1 LKTTLMKAIAAFTLT
16 ALLLCSFTATAT
28 AQSRTDGQTDPR
40 DLYQR
45 GREQQA
51 RSNHLAAVEL
61 YRAALI
67 ENPAYDKPLI
77 GLAESFFALEEYEEA
92 LQYLE
97 EAQKYDRGNLDLI
110 VLEGRIAIA
119 LNQPARAR
127 SLFESVLK
135 KEPNNLEAHFGLAEL
150 DIAQGWTGNASQRYI
165 ETLKVSPD
173 NQKALLSLVLLSEE
187 QGDRAAAETYLE
199 LALKS
204 HSYEPRVHY
213 AAGRFSMDEGNLER
227 AESYLS
233 TAIALDAE
241 YTEAKCLLAH
251 VYLLQGHAQKAIE
264 LLEPMRTNDR
274 DIPLVWYSL
283 GLAYDRSG
291 KPEQGISSLARALR
305 LQPDDEI
312 ARIVLENIALSE
324 LTIGDP
330 IRENYAEY
338 HLKRGA
344 LYRERNYL
352 DKALM
357 EYRRALRLQPEA
369 KEPRLRYAELYRLMG
384 FPEKYMRELELL
396 RVLGYTDTRIL
407 DDIEMISATRY
418 DSVSARWGFEQYG
431 LDRRR
436 FSLALYHLK
445 PASRELH
452 PFAGEAAAAYLYDLF
467 QRYPTLEM
475 QTLEMPE
482 TTLNVDSFES
492 AFRKARSL
500 DSDYF
505 LLMHIEESERSFT
518 TVLEQ
523 YLTSTGKLLRTY
535 RVFRTGND
543 RVQNNFNILA
553 RRVFEALP
561 LQGTLLA
568 RQFDQ
573 GVIDLGMYDQLEV
586 GQELAIVR
594 KGKVSLRNDRI
605 GVFADEGDILGTF
618 TVETLD
624 EVVSEGTVSK
634 HSFFDLINAGDEII
648 PLLPP
653 SQPPQSEDSG
663 EPGLLRRLLGFI
675 GL

>member
-1 LKTTLMKAIAAFTLT
+1 MKTTLMKTVAAFALT
-16 ALLLCSFTATAT
+16 ALLLFSFTTTAT
-28 AQSRTDGQTDPR
+28 AQSGADGQTGPR
-40 DLYQR
+40 DLYQS

-67 ENPAYDKPLI
+67 ENPAYVKPLI

-92 LQYLE
+92 LQYLA

-135 KEPNNLEAHFGLAEL
+135 KEPNNLEARFGLAEL
-150 DIAQGWTGNASQRYI
+150 DIAQGRTGNATRRYI

-173 NQKALLSLVLLSEE
+173 SQKALLSLVLLSEE

-204 HSYEPRVHY
+204 HSYEPRVQY

-251 VYLLQGHAQKAIE
+251 VYLLQGHAEKAIE

-312 ARIVLENIALSE
+312 VRIVLENIALNK
-324 LTIGDP
+324 LPIGHP
-330 IRENYAEY
+330 IRERYAAY
-338 HLKRGA
+338 HLERGV
-344 LYRERNYL
+344 LFRERNYL

-369 KEPRLRYAELYRLMG
+369 KEPRLHYAELHRLMG

-396 RVLGYTDTRIL
+396 RVLGYTDPRIL
-407 DDIEMISATRY
+407 DDIEIIAATLY

-445 PASRELH
+445 PASRGRELH

-475 QTLEMPE
+475 PE

-492 AFRKARSL
+492 AFREARDL

-543 RVQNNFNILA
+543 RVQDNFNILA

-561 LQGTLLA
+561 LQGNLLA

-573 GVIDLGMYDQLEV
+573 GVIDLGMYDQVEV

-605 GVFADEGDILGTF
+605 GVTADEGDILGTF
-618 TVETLD
+618 MVETLD
-624 EVVSEGTVSK
+624 EVVSEGTVNK

-653 SQPPQSEDSG
+653 SQPPKSEDSG

>member
-1 LKTTLMKAIAAFTLT
+1 LKTTLMKTAAALALT
-16 ALLLCSFTATAT
+16 VLLLCSLTTAAS
-28 AQSRTDGQTDPR
+28 AQSGADGHTDPR
-40 DLYQR
+40 ILYQH
-45 GREQQA
+45 GRTEQA
-51 RSNHLAAVEL
+51 RSNLLAAVEL

-92 LQYLE
+92 LEYLE

-127 SLFESVLK
+127 SLFESVLE
-135 KEPNNLEAHFGLAEL
+135 KEPNNLEARFGLAEL
-150 DIAQGWTGNASQRYI
+150 DIAQGRTRNASQRYI
-165 ETLKVSPD
+165 ETLKIRPES
-173 NQKALLSLVLLSEE
+173 QKALLSLVLLSEA
-187 QGDRAAAETYLE
+187 QGDQAAAEAYLE
-199 LALKS
+199 LALKY
-204 HSYEPRVHY
+204 HSYDPRVHY
-213 AAGRFSMDEGNLER
+213 AAGRFSLEEGNLER
-227 AESYLS
+227 AESYLL
-233 TAIALDAE
+233 TAIALDAG
-241 YTEAKCLLAH
+241 YSEAKRLLAQ
-251 VYLLQGHAQKAIE
+251 VYLLQEQPQRSIE
-264 LLEPMRTNDR
+264 VLRQILATDR

-291 KPEQGISSLARALR
+291 DPEQGIRSLAQALR

-324 LTIGDP
+324 LPIDDP
-330 IRENYAEY
+330 IRERYAAY
-338 HLKRGA
+338 HLERGA
-344 LYRERNYL
+344 LFRERNYL

-369 KEPRLRYAELYRLMG
+369 REPRLHYAELHRLMG
-384 FPEKYMRELELL
+384 FPEKYMKELEVL
-396 RVLGYTDTRIL
+396 RDLGYTDARII
-407 DDIEMISATRY
+407 DDIEIIGATRY
-418 DSVSARWGFEQYG
+418 DSVSARWGIDQYG
-431 LDRRR
+431 LDRGR
-436 FSLALYHLK
+436 FSLALYHLM
-445 PASRELH
+445 PATRELH
-452 PFAGEAAAAYLYDLF
+452 PFAGAAAAAYLHDLL
-467 QRYPTLEM
+467 QRYPTLDVL
-475 QTLEMPE
+475 Q

-492 AFRKARSL
+492 AFREARSL
-500 DSDYF
+500 GSDYF

-523 YLTSTGKLLRTY
+523 YLTSTGKRLRTY

-543 RVQNNFNILA
+543 RVQDNFNILA
-553 RRVFEALP
+553 GRVFETLP
-561 LQGTLLA
+561 LRGNLLA

-594 KGKVSLRNDRI
+594 KGKVRLRNDR
-605 GVFADEGDILGTF
+605 VDVTADERDVLGSF

-624 EVVSEGTVSK
+624 ENVAAGTVTK
-634 HSFFDLINAGDEII
+634 RSFFDLINAGDQII
-648 PLLPP
+648 PLLPSSAP
-653 SQPPQSEDSG
+653 EQPEDTG